1 MRSYRPRRPSRGPL
15 WVTAYVACLILV
27 LSFIGFEVLDID
39 GSDFVNP
46 LRVAATIK
54 VADPEQDLRRA
65 ALHPLSPAP
74 LVMVALSRRA
84 EQLQVKA
91 LVEGVRAEPF
101 APTPVG
107 HEVRSMLPRSLLADP
122 APSA

>member
-1 MRSYRPRRPSRGPL
+1 L
-15 WVTAYVACLILV
+15 WVAAYVACLILV

-54 VADPEQDLRRA
+54 VADPEQDLRRV
-65 ALHPLSPAP
+65 ALHPLNPSLP
-74 LVMVALSRRA
+74 VIVALSRRA
-84 EQLQVKA
+84 EQLQIKA
-91 LVEGVRAEPF
+91 LVEGVRA
-101 APTPVG
+101 ATSVPTPG
-107 HEVRSMLPRSLLADP
+107 RHEVRSLLPRSLLADP

>member
-1 MRSYRPRRPSRGPL
+1 L
-15 WVTAYVACLILV
+15 WVAAYVACFILV

-46 LRVAATIK
+46 LRVAATVK

-65 ALHPLSPAP
+65 ALSPLSPAP
-74 LVMVALSRRA
+74 PLIVALSRRA

-91 LVEGVRAEPF
+91 LAEGVRAETL
-101 APTPVG
+101 APTLVRRQ
-107 HEVRSMLPRSLLADP
+107 VRSMLPRSLLADP